1 MFVFLLLLPTI
12 AALDFTG
19 YVVDSYCWDKPATGS
34 FPAHTAPPPGCIDV
48 CLLISSKILF
58 DIIYIS
64 FLSFTIPN
72 YTHLTQQPSMHQP
85 YVCPFFFWSPSYFSL
100 FFGKYFRK
108 KIKRIKRIKRT
119 QLTTSPFLH
128 TVECIRD
135 VSVCLAKMVMLEK
148 DSITQKYAQKYTFD
162 ATATTSLQQLICANT
177 QDVTDSSKLLAAD
190 SCNPSTC

>member
-1 MFVFLLLLPTI
+1 MSSHYPPSFLI
-12 AALDFTG
+12 
-19 YVVDSYCWDKPATGS
+19 V
-34 FPAHTAPPPGCIDV
+34 
-48 CLLISSKILF
+48 
-58 DIIYIS
+58 YIS

-85 YVCPFFFWSPSYFSL
+85 YVCPYFFFGHLLIFLYFLANIS
-100 FFGKYFRK
+100 GNK
-108 KIKRIKRIKRT
+108 IKRIKRT

-135 VSVCLAKMVMLEK
+135 VSLCLAKMVMLEK

>member
-1 MFVFLLLLPTI
+1 MC
-12 AALDFTG
+12 ALFFFG
-19 YVVDSYCWDKPATGS
+19 
-34 FPAHTAPPPGCIDV
+34 H
-48 CLLISSKILF
+48 LLIFLYF
-58 DIIYIS
+58 LANIS
-64 FLSFTIPN
+64 GN
-72 YTHLTQQPSMHQP
+72 
-85 YVCPFFFWSPSYFSL
+85 
-100 FFGKYFRK
+100 K
-108 KIKRIKRIKRT
+108 IKRIKRT

-135 VSVCLAKMVMLEK
+135 VSLCLAKMVMLEK